1 MKIQRQP
8 FVRSHERGMA
18 TVLFIA
24 LLAIML
30 MLVMAES
37 RSLFQLHR
45 EVKLLQQQ
53 QIKRLNASSTNTIA
67 TATFQSQ

>member
-1 MKIQRQP
+1 MKIQHSDFIRDG
-8 FVRSHERGMA
+8 ERGMA

-37 RSLFQLHR
+37 QALFQLHR

-53 QIKRLNASSTNTIA
+53 QIQRLKASSTNTVV